1 MPLSKNKKI
10 IIGVVAVVAIAGI
23 ITASYF
29 ARRTD
34 AAEVQTAKVEKKGLL
49 ESKVTANGTVRPVQ
63 YINLTSE
70 VNGRVMEVFV
80 KEGDQVR
87 KGKALLR
94 VDPTQLNA
102 SASIQEAGLRASQ
115 ADVQNQLVALT
126 AQENSINTAR
136 AALNTAQADFDRAM
150 VDRNNAE
157 IELKRVTDLLEAG
170 IQSKSAYDTAK
181 ARFDSSTASVNAAKA
196 RVEQAQVQI
205 KDAEIRVNQ
214 VKANIDASKARVA
227 QQQASLR
234 QAVDQQAKTT
244 QYASID
250 GVIVGPLIQVGT
262 FATANFQSTPLMVI
276 ADMSLINVEVWV
288 DETDYKNVRVGQKAK
303 IKVDALGDRELEADI
318 VEIAASAVGR
328 TQAGSLT
335 NNTNSSASAEA
346 KDFKVTLRL
355 QNLSKEVSDT
365 LRPGMSATSV
375 ISTDRR
381 ESIIAVPLQA
391 LVEREDPALKNAKP
405 EEKKDRK
412 PQKGVFLIE
421 GTKAKFAV
429 VETGITGE
437 NDIEIKT
444 GLREGQEIITGPYR
458 QLRTLKDD
466 SAVKR
471 EDKSKKKDDK
481 ADTK

>member
-1 MPLSKNKKI
+1 MPLSRNKKI
-10 IIGVVAVVAIAGI
+10 IIGLVAVVAIAAI
-23 ITASYF
+23 IAGSYF

-34 AAEVQTAKVEKKGLL
+34 AAEVQTSKVEKKGSL
-49 ESKVTANGTVRPVQ
+49 ESKVTANGTVRPVE

-87 KGKALLR
+87 KGKSLLR

-115 ADVQNQLVALT
+115 ADVQNQMVALT

-136 AALNTAQADFDRAM
+136 AALNTAQADYDRAM
-150 VDRNNAE
+150 VDRNNAD

-181 ARFDSSTASVNAAKA
+181 ARFDSSAASVNAAKA
-196 RVEQAQVQI
+196 RVEQATVQI

-214 VKANIDASKARVA
+214 VKANIDSSKARVQ

-234 QAVDQQAKTT
+234 QAADQLSKTT
-244 QYASID
+244 QYATID

-262 FATANFQSTPLMVI
+262 FATANFQSTPLMII
-276 ADMSLINVEVWV
+276 ADMSKINVEVWV
-288 DETDYKNVRVGQKAK
+288 DETDYKNIRVAQKAK
-303 IKVDALGDRELEADI
+303 IKVDALGDRELEGDI

-328 TQAGSLT
+328 TQAGSIT
-335 NNTNSSASAEA
+335 NNTNSSSSAEA

-355 QNLSKEVSDT
+355 QNLTPEMSST
-365 LRPGMSATSV
+365 LRPGMSATAT
-375 ISTDRR
+375 ITTDRR
-381 ESIIAVPLQA
+381 DSVLAVPLQA
-391 LVEREDPALKNAKP
+391 LVEREDPALKDAKP
-405 EEKKDRK
+405 EQKKDKK
-412 PQKGVFLIE
+412 PQKGIFVIE
-421 GTKAKFAV
+421 NNKAKFMP

-444 GLREGQEIITGPYR
+444 GLKDGQEIITGPYR

-466 SAVKR
+466 AAVKR
-471 EDKSKKKDDK
+471 EDKSKKKDEK
-481 ADTK
+481 AT

>member
-1 MPLSKNKKI
+1 MPLSRNKKI
-10 IIGVVAVVAIAGI
+10 VIGLIAVVAVAGI
-23 ITASYF
+23 ITASYY

-34 AAEVQTAKVEKKGLL
+34 AAEVQTSKVEKKGLL
-49 ESKVTANGTVRPVQ
+49 ESKVTANGSIRPFQ

-102 SASIQEAGLRASQ
+102 SASIQEAALRASQ
-115 ADVQNQLVALT
+115 SDVQNQLVALT

-136 AALNTAQADFDRAM
+136 AALNTSQADLARSM

-181 ARFDSSTASVNAAKA
+181 ARFDSSLASVNSAKA
-196 RVEQAQVQI
+196 RVEQAQAQI
-205 KDAEIRVNQ
+205 KDAEIRVDQ
-214 VKANIDASKARVA
+214 VKANIESSKARVS

-234 QAVDQQAKTT
+234 QASDQLAKTT

-262 FATANFQSTPLMVI
+262 FATANFQSTPLMII
-276 ADMSLINVEVWV
+276 ADMATINVEVWV
-288 DETDYKNVRVGQKAK
+288 DETDYKNVRVGQKGK
-303 IKVDALGDRELEADI
+303 IKVDALGDRELEGDV

-328 TQAGSLT
+328 TQGSSIA
-335 NNTNSSASAEA
+335 NNTTSAASAEA

-355 QNLSKEVSDT
+355 QNVPPEVRT
-365 LRPGMSATSV
+365 VLRPGMSATATV
-375 ISTDRR
+375 STDRR
-381 ESIIAVPLQA
+381 ESIVAVPLQA
-391 LVEREDPALKNAKP
+391 LVEREDPALKDAKP
-405 EEKKDRK
+405 DQKKDKK

-421 GTKAKFAV
+421 NNKAKFAV

-444 GLREGQEIITGPYR
+444 GLKEGQEIITGPYR

-466 SAVKR
+466 AAVKR

-481 ADTK
+481 ADAK